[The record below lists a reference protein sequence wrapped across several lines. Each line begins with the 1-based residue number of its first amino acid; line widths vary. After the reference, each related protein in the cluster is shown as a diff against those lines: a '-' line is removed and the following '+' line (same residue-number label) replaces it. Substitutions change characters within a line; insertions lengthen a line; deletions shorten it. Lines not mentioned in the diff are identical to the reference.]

1 MEQEQFIFFY
11 GGPFQNQ
18 HGITAQQLFEL
29 HQKQKDCCAIC
40 HKPEVIKSVLSL
52 DHSHSTGQVR
62 GLLCTHCN
70 LLLGQ
75 ANDDIMVLKGAITY
89 LEKWQNQIA
98 MTQ

>member
-1 MEQEQFIFFY
+1 
-11 GGPFQNQ
+11 
-18 HGITAQQLFEL
+18 
-29 HQKQKDCCAIC
+29 
-40 HKPEVIKSVLSL
+40 LSL